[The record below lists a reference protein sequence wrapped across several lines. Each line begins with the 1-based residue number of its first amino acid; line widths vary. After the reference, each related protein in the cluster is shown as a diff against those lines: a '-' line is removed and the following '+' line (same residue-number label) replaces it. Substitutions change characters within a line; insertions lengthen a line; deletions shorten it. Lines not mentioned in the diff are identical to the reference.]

1 MSPLLLLL
9 LLGTWPRLAEA
20 SLWRGPARWPWQ
32 ASIFLDS
39 RYRCEGA
46 LISQEWVLS
55 GAKCFGSWPRSR
67 FSVTLGPA
75 RLSLE
80 AAKVKLAVR
89 KVLLSSGGFGGSQR
103 GHLALAWLERPPAL
117 STAVQPVPLAAWP
130 QTLLPGQLC
139 WAQGFEPDFDPSNPP
154 RSLLSILLKPLPLN
168 TCQAAFRLLPDCPAA
183 EARLPPGA
191 QCTRPHA
198 GPPERVV
205 RAGPGEPREPFAP
218 PQSHPMPPDLAELN
232 WPPCHLPP
240 PHPGGSP
247 SPTPRTQ
254 GHPAP
259 PLGSC
264 LHGGSVSHSRVLND
278 WEPPAYSIISSILPQ
293 TNF

>member
-198 GPPERVV
+198 GPPERV
-205 RAGPGEPREPFAP
+205 GPQPIR
-218 PQSHPMPPDLAELN
+218 H
-232 WPPCHLPP
+232 
-240 PHPGGSP
+240 
-247 SPTPRTQ
+247 
-254 GHPAP
+254 
-259 PLGSC
+259 
-264 LHGGSVSHSRVLND
+264 V
-278 WEPPAYSIISSILPQ
+278 
-293 TNF
+293 